1 MKYRYLGKSGLLVS
15 RICLGT
21 MTFGNDEWGCD
32 QQAASRIVDA
42 FIDAGG
48 NFIDTA
54 DLYSAGVSEQ
64 MLGKAIA
71 EKQRDDLVI
80 ATKCW
85 FPTGETANARGLSR
99 KHIEEACDASLER
112 LGTDYI
118 DLYQIHGPD
127 PYTPIEETMDAL
139 AGLVQSGKV
148 RYIGCSNLYGW
159 QIVKANLVSEQL
171 GGPKFISAQH
181 LYNLL
186 RRDIEREILPACDDQ
201 GMGMICWSPLA
212 SGMLTGKYQGQ
223 EAPDPDTRFGKNA
236 RVYLPRYWWD
246 DARAL
251 VDEVVEIAKDL
262 GKTPAQIALSWL
274 LGDRRIVAPIVG
286 ARTVD
291 QILDNLVAGDFD
303 LPVELHARLT
313 DKMPIAHGYP
323 KEWMDGSFPHTF
335 RHAEF
340 LPQHAQRLP

>member
-1 MKYRYLGKSGLLVS
+1 MKYRYLGRSGLLVS

-21 MTFGNDEWGCD
+21 MTFGNKEWGCD
-32 QQAASRIVDA
+32 QAAATKIVNA
-42 FIDAGG
+42 FLDAGG

-54 DLYSAGVSEQ
+54 DLYSDGVSEE

-71 EKQRDDLVI
+71 DKKREELVI

-85 FPTGETANARGLSR
+85 FPTGETPNARGLSR
-99 KHIEEACDASLER
+99 KHIEEAFDASLER
-112 LGTDYI
+112 MGLDYV

-139 AGLVQSGKV
+139 SGLVQSGRV
-148 RYIGCSNLYGW
+148 RYVGCSNLYGW
-159 QIVKANLVSEQL
+159 QIVKANMVSEQL

-181 LYNLL
+181 LYNLV

-223 EAPDPDTRFGKNA
+223 SEPDPDTRFGKNA

-246 DARAL
+246 DALAL
-251 VDEVVEIAKDL
+251 VEEVIGVAKEL
-262 GKTPAQIALSWL
+262 GATPAQVALSWL
-274 LGDRRIVAPIVG
+274 LGDRRVTAPIVG

-291 QILDNLVAGDFD
+291 QINDNLAAGDLD
-303 LPVELHARLT
+303 LPEELRDRLT
-313 DKMPIAHGYP
+313 KKMPIAHGYP
-323 KEWMDGSFPHTF
+323 KDWMDNQFPNTF
-335 RHAEF
+335 QHAEF
-340 LPQHAQRLP
+340 EPGHVQRLP